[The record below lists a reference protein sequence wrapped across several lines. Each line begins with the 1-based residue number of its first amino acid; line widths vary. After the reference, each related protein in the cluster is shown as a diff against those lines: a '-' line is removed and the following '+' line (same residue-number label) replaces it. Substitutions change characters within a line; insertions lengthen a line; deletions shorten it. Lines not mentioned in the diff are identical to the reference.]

1 MDSFFLFVRPG
12 LPGMNGQPGL
22 PGLPGAKVNLI
33 DYRLLSFLLSYFFIQ
48 GQRGETAIATIS
60 GAPGNPGPKGVT
72 GERGSPG
79 VSGQRKLSKNCLM
92 LI

>member
-33 DYRLLSFLLSYFFIQ
+33 DYRLLSFLLSYFFI
-48 GQRGETAIATIS
+48 
-60 GAPGNPGPKGVT
+60 
-72 GERGSPG
+72 
-79 VSGQRKLSKNCLM
+79 
-92 LI
+92 